1 MDVERNEPIEGNDQT
16 NGLAGNLEGDGKD
29 SEEPEVDQSI
39 MGDIVIEKGLGFDHN
54 DQRDVEDHRDRD

>member
-29 SEEPEVDQSI
+29 SEEPEERHSI
-39 MGDIVIEKGLGFDHN
+39 IGDLIENGLGN
-54 DQRDVEDHRDRD
+54 RDEDRRDRD